1 MVTSA
6 FMSDMLG
13 AVTNQHLV
21 PKKLEEIQLKWLQKY
36 IPALAKQSQQKVRNL
51 LFNL

>member
-1 MVTSA
+1 MTMVTSA

-21 PKKLEEIQLKWLQKY
+21 PKKLEEI
-36 IPALAKQSQQKVRNL
+36 
-51 LFNL
+51 